1 MGGELEV
8 KKRKKK
14 KASTFIIVVVVMAVI
29 FTTGTTILAV
39 TANDY
44 KMRINESKKLQNL
57 YEADSGLDVV
67 ENIIIKTSQE
77 AIKYA
82 DKEVKKEFTKLEDK
96 DRSKENLNKA
106 FSKYFFEFIET
117 ERKVK
122 YENGTTSSENVKPL
136 KHLISN
142 KQIIE
147 SVGSDGMSLNLKE
160 VGSGREFTIEIISP
174 DGTDGYKVIKNGDI
188 IESISIGVISNFEST
203 EGEFKNKKT
212 VSTSFKI
219 TAPEYNSEVKA
230 IGIYPVFD
238 GKAITAD
245 GNMNVTEGNLTVNGD
260 IWIKGNDDI
269 GTNPEYTFDKYKGGI
284 KLDKTSFNINGNIYT
299 ANTFHLNNKVESSVV
314 DGNIYA
320 KNVYVGK
327 EINSISSDSN
337 NVTFKKDVVVNNDLA
352 LNATKSKVII
362 ENNFYGIN
370 DRTVKD
376 TASNST
382 EKPLTANKALNSSSI
397 IVNDITKD
405 ATQKSTI
412 TVEKDSYIMG
422 VAYLNATDEKGNKY
436 QTGESVA
443 VKGNYLAYTDVKDV
457 LNGGNNV
464 TLKYYSPLQL
474 LESKGEDSSA
484 AMKAEYFAEYY
495 NDANRE
501 GKYTFNDGGVTLVGK
516 VKSVGASVK
525 DKSGVI
531 QKSGI
536 SKEDLNIVNEQRNE
550 FARNVFAMGDATGLG
565 NTLDKLYENQAVA
578 RTVSDQVN
586 FDKFS
591 SINTNSIDESSG
603 IVILD
608 ATGNEIV
615 IENGKLGS
623 KDITKGLIITK
634 GNITIKGTDKFDFKG
649 NIITTGNITFEGS
662 GEKNITY
669 DPQVIRNILS
679 SNYNTLKNIFKS
691 SDAKREEIKVTSA
704 SELYSNDKFLTK
716 SLWRIVK

>member
-1 MGGELEV
+1 M
-8 KKRKKK
+8 KIRKKK
-14 KASTFIIVVVVMAVI
+14 RGSTFVIVIVVMAII

-122 YENGTTSSENVKPL
+122 YENGTISSENVKPL

-245 GNMNVTEGNLTVNGD
+245 GNMEVTGGDLNITGD
-260 IWIKGNDDI
+260 IWIKGDNKL
-269 GTNPEYTFDKYKGGI
+269 GEKPEYTFDKYIGGI
-284 KLDKTSFNINGNIYT
+284 KLENTKFNIDGNIYT
-299 ANTFHLNNKVESSVV
+299 ANTFHLKDKVKENSIVNG
-314 DGNIYA
+314 DIYA

-327 EINSISSDSN
+327 EINSISSDRN

-352 LNATKSKVII
+352 LNATNSKVII

-370 DRTVKD
+370 DKT
-376 TASNST
+376 T
-382 EKPLTANKALNSSSI
+382 EIDTANKALNSSSI
-397 IVNDITKD
+397 IINDITKD

-412 TVEKDSYIMG
+412 RVENDSYIMG
-422 VAYLNATDEKGNKY
+422 VAYLNAGVDEDGEKY

-443 VKGNYLAYTDVKDV
+443 VKGNYLAYTDVKDI
-457 LNGGNNV
+457 LNGQQNV

-484 AMKAEYFAEYY
+484 AMKAEYFAGYY
-495 NDANRE
+495 KDNTNYY
-501 GKYTFNDGGVTLVGK
+501 KFNDGGVNLKGT
-516 VKSVGASVK
+516 VKSVGTSVK
-525 DKSGVI
+525 DSSGNI
-531 QKSGI
+531 QKSNI
-536 SKEDLNIVNEQRNE
+536 TSKDLNLVNEQRNE

-565 NTLDKLYENQAVA
+565 KTLDKLYENQAVA
-578 RTVSDQVN
+578 RTVGGDSGEIDFN
-586 FDKFS
+586 K
-591 SINTNSIDESSG
+591 IKNTNIKDNNGVLVLKKVDNPKGEEKLEINS
-603 IVILD
+603 
-608 ATGNEIV
+608 NEILG
-615 IENGKLGS
+615 IGKI
-623 KDITKGLIITK
+623 DKGLIIT
-634 GNITIKGTDKFDFKG
+634 NCDIVINDKFNFIG